1 MEDLL
6 SKIYDK
12 VVYYEQDCIR
22 FGKEYDCKVG
32 EIVEPLKT
40 TMSESDVEAIK
51 ELIYNAS
58 YDAEKYGFMLGARF
72 MAKLIAD
79 AMGITG

>member
-32 EIVEPLKT
+32 EIVELLKT

-58 YDAEKYGFMLGARF
+58 YDAEKYGFMLSVRF

>member
-1 MEDLL
+1 M
-6 SKIYDK
+6 
-12 VVYYEQDCIR
+12 
-22 FGKEYDCKVG
+22 G

-58 YDAEKYGFMLGARF
+58 YDAEKYGFMLGVRF

>member
-6 SKIYDK
+6 SQIYDK

-58 YDAEKYGFMLGARF
+58 YDAEKYGFMLCVRF

>member
-58 YDAEKYGFMLGARF
+58 YDAEKYGFMLGVRF
-72 MAKLIAD
+72 IAKLIAD